1 MFNFQPKQD
10 KFYEM
15 FSETAHNV
23 YEAATMLRANLDSLG
38 QKEINLKNT
47 EVLEEKGDEIVR
59 NVIKELNEAFV
70 TPIDRE
76 DIYAIVKGMRNIL
89 DLINSS
95 MHRFIMFN
103 IYEST
108 EEAKSLADILV
119 QATKVLAEMMDEL
132 KSKGYK
138 SKQINQNIMAMSKLE
153 DAGDML
159 FRESVSKL
167 FKNESD
173 PLTVIKWKEI
183 YQILENTIDNCERV
197 AITVEGV
204 VIKNA

>member
-15 FSETAHNV
+15 FSETAQNV
-23 YEAATMLRANLDSLG
+23 HEAATMLRANLDSLN
-38 QKEINLKNT
+38 QKEANVKNT
-47 EVLEEKGDEIVR
+47 EALEEKGDEIVR

-76 DIYAIVKGMRNIL
+76 DIYAIVKQMRTIL

-103 IYEST
+103 ITEST
-108 EEAKSLADILV
+108 KEAKLLTDILME
-119 QATKVLAEMMDEL
+119 ATKELVDIMDEL
-132 KSKGYK
+132 KFKGYK
-138 SKQINQNIMAMSKLE
+138 SKKINDKVHAISKIE
-153 DAGDML
+153 DSADML
-159 FRESVSKL
+159 FRETVAEL
-167 FKNESD
+167 FKTETD
-173 PLTVIKWKEI
+173 PLTVMKWKEI
-183 YQILENTIDNCERV
+183 YQILENTIDTCEKV
-197 AITVEGV
+197 AIIVEGV